1 MPTSIST
8 IGSTPTVSKDTTL
21 PPTVDGGARS
31 HTQTYH
37 LGDDFRK
44 DVETECI
51 EETGGVW
58 HQGQFIEVCEFVCRE
73 TTILYQNGNEIFRT
87 TGEPTSTDCPQEN
100 S

>member
-1 MPTSIST
+1 MPTTIST

-44 DVETECI
+44 EVETECI

-58 HQGQFIEVCEFVCRE
+58 HQGQYIEVCEFVCRE
-73 TTILYQNGNEIFRT
+73 TTTLYQNGVAIYT
-87 TGEPTSTDCPQEN
+87 AQGDPTSTDCPP
-100 S
+100 